1 MTKKPPDGLWL
12 LLEAPDRFGGKKYL
26 VVNKE
31 DTAFDLEQRAVQL
44 FRERYENPQDLTL
57 IDWSLDGRAIDA
69 GPGRYTRQMREA
81 IAAILE
87 EIELEDT

>member
-12 LLEAPDRFGGKKYL
+12 LLKAPDRFGGKKYL

-57 IDWSLDGRAIDA
+57 IDWSLDGWAIDT
-69 GPGRYTRQMREA
+69 GQYTRDLREA
-81 IAAILE
+81 IADVLE